1 MTLPFTERIY
11 FAGKHQKPI
20 FLTVSFEVLIRHSIG
35 NSFFFFFELVEDQGQ
50 QIHMWE
56 HLHMGGIQRHRSS
69 FDHIGR
75 EYT

>member
-35 NSFFFFFELVEDQGQ
+35 NSFFFKLVEDQGQ
-50 QIHMWE
+50 QIHMSE
-56 HLHMGGIQRHRSS
+56 HLPVGGIQRHRSR